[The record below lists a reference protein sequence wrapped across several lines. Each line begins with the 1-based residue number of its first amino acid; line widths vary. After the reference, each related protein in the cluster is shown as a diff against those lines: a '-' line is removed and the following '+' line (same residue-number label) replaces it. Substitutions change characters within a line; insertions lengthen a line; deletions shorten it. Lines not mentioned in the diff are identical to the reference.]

1 MAESRFTPDEAAR
14 RAIDADLRLD
24 GEDPATDLVE
34 DAVHWVKVYSEL
46 LAFKEHL
53 LELSA
58 SDIGA
63 MSELDARF
71 DAATDEVL
79 LEHQAARYRR
89 RLAEWKQ
96 RLGALTVTGSASPVR
111 SSR

>member
-1 MAESRFTPDEAAR
+1 MADLRFTPDEAAR

-24 GEDPATDLVE
+24 GEDPNTSLVE
-34 DAVHWVKVYSEL
+34 DAVHWVKVYTEL

-63 MSELDARF
+63 MSELDARS

-79 LEHQAARYRR
+79 LEHQAGRYRR

-96 RLGALTVTGSASPVR
+96 RLGGLTASGSATSAR
-111 SSR
+111 TAR